1 MSLPLELTVTGLAF
15 EGVLIVAFEGGR
27 RRLHLS
33 LVEAADSDPAIT
45 PGRRP
50 SGTFSRP
57 AGLGP
62 NAAGLKPVASV
73 GARILRSAQVESEV
87 GQADKHVLK
96 NVGKVEKFVLEVAR
110 KTLENEL
117 VFPCVALANFP
128 PEGNFADLFPC
139 LSSAETSSPSCTSPS
154 CSRFSSLLPHYLP
167 LS

>member
-33 LVEAADSDPAIT
+33 LVEAADSDPTVT
-45 PGRRP
+45 PGRASGAAFGRP
-50 SGTFSRP
+50 SG
-57 AGLGP
+57 LGP
-62 NAAGLKPVASV
+62 GVAGTKQASTV
-73 GARILRSAQVESEV
+73 GARLLRSAQVESEV

-117 VFPCVALANFP
+117 VFP
-128 PEGNFADLFPC
+128 
-139 LSSAETSSPSCTSPS
+139 
-154 CSRFSSLLPHYLP
+154 
-167 LS
+167 